1 MPITRLTRLRRP
13 LKILL
18 LSWVISGSALADD
31 GFIIGVDTHLMNK
44 STTSAKALQL
54 LEAAGVD
61 SVRDDAYW
69 SSAEPRRGLMR
80 IEPAWQAYLSKAQEH
95 HLRPL
100 LVLGYGNPFY
110 DNYAKPR
117 KPLIRDAYANYVS
130 FVTRQLTDS
139 VDFYEIWNE
148 WDKENPVVPAFAQDY
163 SLLIEEASRR
173 IRTNQRPMMILAGAV
188 TSQGMDLGFADRLV
202 ESGILN
208 HVDGLSLHP
217 YVHCRSDE
225 RNTPENWI
233 AWLRRINEDLK
244 DKTKNKTDVPL
255 YLTEMGWPSNDG
267 RCGGDEKTQA
277 AFLAR
282 SFFLVQT
289 MPNVK
294 GMWWNGLLN
303 DGPDAT
309 DPEQNFGLLNQDL
322 SIKQAYLTLKAI
334 SPTLHQF
341 RYDAE
346 KSREID
352 SQYLLRFAKGSDQIM
367 VAWTAGLPRSIK
379 VDASSVIRGNVQY
392 IDTREPQNG
401 LVDSGIPWNCNE
413 GRCSAQVPIDEFPK
427 IITLG
432 TRPALFA
439 LP

>member
-1 MPITRLTRLRRP
+1 M
-13 LKILL
+13 LL
-18 LSWVISGSALADD
+18 LGLFTNCAASGDD
-31 GFIIGVDTHLMNK
+31 TFIIGVDTHLMNK
-44 STTSAKALQL
+44 STSSAKALKL
-54 LEAAGVD
+54 LQAAGVD

-69 SSAEPRRGLMR
+69 SSAEPRRNVMK
-80 IEPAWQAYLSKAQEH
+80 IEPAWQAYLSQAQEH
-95 HLRPL
+95 QLRPL

-117 KPLIRDAYANYVS
+117 KPAVLEAYGNYIS
-130 FVTRQLTDS
+130 FVTRQLSDN

-148 WDKENPVVPAFAQDY
+148 WDKENPVDPQFAKDY
-163 SLLIEEASRR
+163 RVMVQEAAKR
-173 IRTNQRPMMILAGAV
+173 IRTNQRPMLILAGAV

-202 ESGILN
+202 ESGILD

-233 AWLRRINEDLK
+233 AWLRRISEDLK
-244 DKTKNKTDVPL
+244 EKTRTQTAVPL
-255 YLTEMGWPSNDG
+255 YLTEAGWPSNDG
-267 RCGGDEKTQA
+267 PCGGDEKIQA

-282 SFFLVQT
+282 SFFLAQT
-289 MPNVK
+289 MPNIR
-294 GMWWNGLLN
+294 GMWWNGLLD
-303 DGPDAT
+303 DGPDNT
-309 DPEQNFGLLNQDL
+309 DPEQSFGLLKQDL

-346 KSREID
+346 KSREMD
-352 SQYLLRFAKGSDQIM
+352 SQYLLRFARGSEQIM
-367 VAWTAGLPRSIK
+367 VAWTAGYPRSIK
-379 VDASSVIRGNVQY
+379 INASSVLRGNVQY
-392 IDTREPQNG
+392 LDTRDPQKG

-413 GRCSAQVPIDEFPK
+413 GRCSALVPIDEFPK

-439 LP
+439 MP

>member
-1 MPITRLTRLRRP
+1 MPITRLTRLRRR
-13 LKILL
+13 LTALML
-18 LSWVISGSALADD
+18 GLSITCAATADD
-31 GFIIGVDTHLMNK
+31 TFIIGVDTHLMNK
-44 STTSAKALQL
+44 SATSSKALKL
-54 LEAAGVD
+54 LQAAGVD

-69 SSAEPRRGLMR
+69 SSAEPRRGSMK
-80 IEPAWQAYLSKAQEH
+80 IEPAWQRYLGSAVEH

-100 LVLGYGNPFY
+100 LVLGYGNPYY

-117 KPLIRDAYANYVS
+117 KPLVREAYANYVS

-148 WDKENPVVPAFAQDY
+148 WDKENPVDPAFARDY
-163 SLLIEEASRR
+163 SVLIEEAAQR
-173 IRTNQRPMMILAGAV
+173 IRANQRPMMILAGAV

-217 YVHCRSDE
+217 YVHCRADE

-233 AWLRRINEDLK
+233 GWLRRISDDLK
-244 DKTKNKTDVPL
+244 EKTRNKTAVPL
-255 YLTEMGWPSNDG
+255 YLTEMGWPSNEG
-267 RCGGDEKTQA
+267 RCGGDEQIQA

-282 SFFLVQT
+282 SFFLAQT
-289 MPNVK
+289 LPNIK

-303 DGPDAT
+303 DGPDST
-309 DPEQNFGLLNQDL
+309 DPEQNFGLLTQDL
-322 SIKQAYLTLKAI
+322 GIKQAYLTLKAI

-352 SQYLLRFAKGSDQIM
+352 SQYLLRFARGSDQIL
-367 VAWTAGLPRSIK
+367 VAWTAGSPRSIK
-379 VDASSVIRGNVQY
+379 VDASSVLHGNVQY
-392 IDTREPQNG
+392 IDTREPQRG
-401 LVDSGIPWNCNE
+401 LVDSAIPWNCNE
-413 GRCSAQVPIDEFPK
+413 GRCWAQVPIDDFPK

-432 TRPALFA
+432 ARPALFA

>member
-1 MPITRLTRLRRP
+1 MPITHLTRLRRP
-13 LKILL
+13 FTVLL
-18 LSWVISGSALADD
+18 LSWGMCGAVLADD
-31 GFIIGVDTHLMNK
+31 SFIIGVDTHLMNK
-44 STTSAKALQL
+44 NTSPAKALQL
-54 LEAAGVD
+54 LQAAGVD

-69 SSAEPRRGLMR
+69 SSAEPRRGLMK
-80 IEPAWQAYLSKAQEH
+80 IEPSWQTFLSQAQEH
-95 HLRPL
+95 RLRPL
-100 LVLGYGNPFY
+100 LVLGYGDPFY

-117 KPLIRDAYANYVS
+117 KPLVRDAYGNYVS
-130 FVTRQLTDS
+130 FVTRQLADS
-139 VDFYEIWNE
+139 VDFYEVWNE
-148 WDKENPVVPAFAQDY
+148 WDKENPVDSDFAKDY
-163 SLLIEEASRR
+163 SVLVQEAARR
-173 IRTNQRPMMILAGAV
+173 IRTNQRPMVILAGAV

-208 HVDGLSLHP
+208 VVDGLSLHP
-217 YVHCRSDE
+217 YVHCRADE

-233 AWLRRINEDLK
+233 AWLRRISEDLK
-244 DKTKNKTDVPL
+244 DKTKNKTAVPL
-255 YLTEMGWPSNDG
+255 YLTEMGWPSNEG

-282 SFFLVQT
+282 SFFLAQT
-289 MPNVK
+289 MPNIK

-309 DPEQNFGLLNQDL
+309 DPEQNFGLLTQDL
-322 SIKQAYLTLKAI
+322 GVKQAYLTLKAI

-352 SQYLLRFAKGSDQIM
+352 SQYLLRFARGSDQIM
-367 VAWTAGLPRSIK
+367 VAWTAGYPRSIK
-379 VDASSVIRGNVQY
+379 LDSSSVLRGNVQY
-392 IDTREPQNG
+392 IDTREPQKG
-401 LVDSGIPWNCNE
+401 LVDSGIPWSCNE

>member
-1 MPITRLTRLRRP
+1 MLIMRLTRLRRR
-13 LKILL
+13 LAFLL
-18 LSWVISGSALADD
+18 LGALITCAANADD
-31 GFIIGVDTHLMNK
+31 TFIIGVDTHLMNK
-44 STTSAKALQL
+44 NTSPTQALQWL
-54 LEAAGVD
+54 QAAGVD

-69 SSAEPRRGLMR
+69 SSAEPRRGQMK
-80 IEPAWQAYLSKAQEH
+80 IEPSWQMYLSQTQEH
-95 HLRPL
+95 RLRPL

-117 KPLIRDAYANYVS
+117 KPMVRDGYGNYVS
-130 FVTRQLTDS
+130 FVTQQLSDH

-148 WDKENPVVPAFAQDY
+148 WDKENPVDPAFTRDY
-163 SLLIEEASRR
+163 SVMVEDIARR
-173 IRTNQRPMMILAGAV
+173 IRANQRPMLILAGAV

-202 ESGILN
+202 ESGILD

-217 YVHCRSDE
+217 DVHCRSDE

-244 DKTKNKTDVPL
+244 DKTRNQSAVPL

-267 RCGGDEKTQA
+267 RCGIDEKTQA

-282 SFFLVQT
+282 SFFLAQT
-289 MPNVK
+289 VPNIK

-303 DGPDAT
+303 DGPDKA
-309 DPEQNFGLLNQDL
+309 DPEQNSGLLNQDL
-322 SIKQAYLTLKAI
+322 SVKQAYLTLKAI

-341 RYDAE
+341 RYDPQ

-352 SQYLLRFAKGSDQIM
+352 SQYLLRFARGSEQIM
-367 VAWTAGLPRSIK
+367 VAWTAGSPRSIK
-379 VDASSVIRGNVQY
+379 VDASSVLRSNVQY
-392 IDTREPQNG
+392 IDTREPQKG
-401 LVDSGIPWNCNE
+401 LVDSGISWNCDE
-413 GRCSAQVPIDEFPK
+413 GRCSAQVPIDDFPK
-427 IITLG
+427 VITLG